1 MHWPP
6 FDLHGILL
14 DIREDLGAVKSRL
27 EANTERLDRIE
38 DRVNK
43 QALKLSDIVPFVP
56 GIIVLVLWLTGRIDT
71 AALVA
76 LLSGR

>member
-1 MHWPP
+1 MHWPQ

-14 DIREDLGAVKSRL
+14 DIREDLGAVKARL

-38 DRVNK
+38 DRVDRSGP
-43 QALKLSDIVPFVP
+43 KLSDLVPFIP
-56 GIIVLVLWLTGRIDT
+56 GVIVLTLWLTGRIDT